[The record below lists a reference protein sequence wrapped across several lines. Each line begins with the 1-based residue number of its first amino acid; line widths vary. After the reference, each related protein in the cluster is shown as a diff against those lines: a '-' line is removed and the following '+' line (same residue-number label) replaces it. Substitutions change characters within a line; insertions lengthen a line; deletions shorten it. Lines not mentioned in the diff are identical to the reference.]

1 MTDRALATIRRI
13 DEIKPIEGADKIEAI
28 RVGGWWVVAQK
39 GQGHEVGSTVVYFE
53 IDSFLPAS
61 DERFADFCERSTRV
75 NENGDRG
82 HVLKT
87 IRLRGTYSQGAIMPL
102 TAFPELGHPDSGY
115 DQTVWTFNNGDDVTE
130 ALGITKWEPP
140 VPAELSGNASGL
152 FPSFMRRTDAERV
165 QNLSEM
171 FPLDDSW
178 IPTEKVDGTSATYAL
193 SPDGEFVVCSR
204 NYVLMPSGNLYWKI
218 AERYGIEEYLRTIK
232 ASTVEGA
239 AVVLQGEI
247 FGEGIQKNPLGIKGN
262 DFVAFNLQWGVNIA
276 EQINRLYLKE
286 AVELPKGM
294 QRAKIY
300 EGLTPPQS
308 VDEALEQV
316 EGIKSLIS
324 PERQTEGVV
333 WWRTVPSCLEAAQ
346 IRLPRNFKAINNKFL
361 AKQKD

>member
-1 MTDRALATIRRI
+1 MTDRALATIRFI

-39 GQGHEVGSTVVYFE
+39 GQGYEVGSTVVYFE

-87 IRLRGTYSQGAIMPL
+87 IRLRGTYSQGAIMPVGL
-102 TAFPELGHPDSGY
+102 FINEIPEVGVAGE
-115 DQTVWTFNNGDDVTE
+115 DVTE

-140 VPAELSGNASGL
+140 VPAELAGNASGL

-165 QNLSEM
+165 QNLSDM

-204 NYVLMPSGNLYWKI
+204 NYALIPSGNLYWQI

-276 EQINRLYLKE
+276 EQVNRLYLDE
-286 AVELPKGM
+286 AVELPNGM
-294 QRAKIY
+294 QRAKVY

-324 PERQTEGVV
+324 PERQTEGLV
-333 WWRTVPSCLEAAQ
+333 WWRTVPSYLEAAQ